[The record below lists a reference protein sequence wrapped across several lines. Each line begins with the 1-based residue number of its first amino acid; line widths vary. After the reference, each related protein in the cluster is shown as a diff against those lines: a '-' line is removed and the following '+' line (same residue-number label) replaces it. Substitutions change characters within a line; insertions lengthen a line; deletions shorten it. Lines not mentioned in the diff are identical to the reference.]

1 MTFDRSLES
10 LEHAISH
17 RFVRRE
23 LLALALTHRSHSSPH
38 NERLEFL
45 GDSILNCAIAA
56 LLYRNFPQL
65 KEGDLSRL
73 RASLVKQ
80 DALAEVAQ
88 TLHLGNYLHLGDGE
102 IKSGGN
108 RRPSTLADAL
118 EAVLGAVY
126 IDAGFNAAANVIE
139 TLYQPLLQQ
148 VDPDIAGR
156 DPKTELQELLQAR
169 RLDLP
174 RYELRSTQGEAHA
187 QKFNIECVI
196 VSLGISCKGSGT
208 SRRAAEQDAAR
219 QALTMA
225 KAT

>member
-1 MTFDRSLES
+1 MRFESTLES
-10 LEHAISH
+10 LEHAIGH

-23 LLALALTHRSHSSPH
+23 LLAQALTHRSHSTPH

-56 LLYRNFPQL
+56 LLYRLFPQL

-73 RASLVKQ
+73 RASLVRQ

-88 TLHLGNYLHLGDGE
+88 GLNLGSYLQLGDGE

-118 EAVLGAVY
+118 EAVFGAVY

-139 TLYQPLLQQ
+139 SLYQSLLQQ
-148 VDPDIAGR
+148 VDPDLAGR
-156 DPKTELQELLQAR
+156 DPKTELQELLQAK

-187 QKFNIECVI
+187 QMFNVECVI
-196 VSLGISCKGSGT
+196 AGLGISCKGAGS
-208 SRRAAEQDAAR
+208 SRRAAEQEAAR
-219 QALTMA
+219 QALIRA
-225 KAT
+225 KAK

>member
-1 MTFDRSLES
+1 MRFESSLEA

-23 LLALALTHRSHSSPH
+23 LLAQALTHRSHSSQH

-88 TLHLGNYLHLGDGE
+88 TLKLGNYLQLGDGE

-118 EAVLGAVY
+118 EAVFGAVY

-139 TLYQPLLQQ
+139 MLYQPLLQQ

-156 DPKTELQELLQAR
+156 DPKTELQELLQAK

-187 QKFNIECVI
+187 QLFNVECV
-196 VSLGISCKGSGT
+196 VAALGIISKGSGS
-208 SRRAAEQDAAR
+208 SRRAAEQDAALK
-219 QALTMA
+219 ALMMA
-225 KAT
+225 KGT